1 MKRLYASI
9 FLLFIA
15 AASVAQKDSVK
26 SVFAFPITDYM
37 PEQNDSIVI
46 VQVQLP
52 DAYVVDIPKNQMGIL
67 KHRFQN
73 GKELDT
79 ALIGF
84 GRCSLVKGDYRYFG
98 IALYPGQT
106 ASAGDLIYVSLTI
119 PLAYKGELFNL
130 SRHHIHLQMVDDGYI
145 YHREDVYLFQNAAEE
160 NKILDSLVADIRYTG
175 KVMIE
180 QMPDQNQLMTEGLFK
195 GKKLFVA
202 MQQATR
208 KDLITFLR
216 YVHVRPQK
224 YAGHSWKISE
234 IFATWM
240 VSGTP
245 HVAE

>member
-1 MKRLYASI
+1 MKRLFASAI
-9 FLLFIA
+9 LLAVTTLSF
-15 AASVAQKDSVK
+15 AQKDSVK
-26 SVFAFPITDYM
+26 SIFAFPITDYM
-37 PEQNDSIVI
+37 PEQNDSLVI

-67 KHRFQN
+67 KHRFQS

-98 IALYPGQT
+98 LNLYPGQT
-106 ASAGDLIYVSLTI
+106 ASAGDLMYISLTI
-119 PLAYKGELFNL
+119 PLIYKGELFNI
-130 SRHHIHLQMVDDGYI
+130 SRHHIHLQMVDDNYI
-145 YHREDVYLFQNAAEE
+145 YSREEVYSFKNAEDE

-175 KVMIE
+175 KVMLD
-180 QMPDQNQLMTEGLFK
+180 QMPNQNQLMTEGLFK

-216 YVHVRPQK
+216 YVSVRPQK

-245 HVAE
+245 HVVE